1 MWKKIF
7 AEPLFAW
14 PLPLGNK
21 CHLRCEN
28 ELHNAYCFIF
38 PTLGIV
44 LGLSLIGYLRQVFS
58 FEFLNRYSLDYQSS
72 MIFSL
77 IAFLV
82 FFVATWK
89 YQRKITIYFWCR
101 RHCPEPPEKTEEEPK
116 IRQFG
121 WEHVIG

>member
-14 PLPLGNK
+14 PLPFGDK
-21 CHLRCEN
+21 CHLQCEK
-28 ELHNAYCFIF
+28 ELHNVYCFIF

-44 LGLSLIGYLRQVFS
+44 FGLSLVGCLRKVFS
-58 FEFLNRYSLDYQSS
+58 FEFLNRYSLDYQNS

-77 IAFLV
+77 ILFLI

-89 YQRKITIYFWCR
+89 YQRKIIVYLWCR
-101 RHCPEPPEKTEEEPK
+101 RCCPGSPEKTEEKPK
-116 IRQFG
+116 IRQCG
-121 WEHVIG
+121 WEYVIG